1 MNCASVEFFFRVSS
15 VCFGCVSCQGAR
27 GEGHMAGTEPLLIGI
42 DSLIMKCGICGRQ
55 IMVLIL
61 ARDTSSLGGA
71 GAYLAAAAVTSV
83 PACP

>member
-1 MNCASVEFFFRVSS
+1 
-15 VCFGCVSCQGAR
+15 
-27 GEGHMAGTEPLLIGI
+27 MAGTEPLLIGI

-61 ARDTSSLGGA
+61 ARDTSHWAVRVL
-71 GAYLAAAAVTSV
+71 AYLAATAVTSV